1 MKRTRTLGQ
10 YFTPLPVVD
19 QCYRLL
25 QALDPTPNPRII
37 DPACGEGV
45 FLTRAPELGITT
57 PDRIVGVERDPSV
70 APPNALIQDGLLP
83 LAPAKFEI
91 RNSKFETNSKWE
103 NARIR
108 KPQSEVTFD
117 WVVGNPPFGTRCLTT
132 DPKLLDFTINAGRPL
147 DNYPIEIL
155 FLERFWQ
162 LARPGGFVA
171 IIIPDGILANARLAY
186 VREWL
191 TARASIKKVVSL
203 PQHTFQRHGASSK
216 ASILVFKKEPGIPS
230 GARLD
235 PAYYDPKFT
244 ENVELLSSLPNVIRF
259 GDLIEYTTY
268 GQVGSREYTESG
280 IRYLTPANLTANGI
294 SLSPERF
301 VAPNSRNDPRRS
313 RLRKGDLLFANS
325 GVGCIGRVA
334 VFTSHEPCNISQHI
348 NLIRL
353 GLPDEASAKLGIE
366 PEYMAVYLQTRFGRL
381 QIAREKCGVGACGI
395 NFDRIKS
402 ILVPVLAESSR
413 QEIVCQYG
421 NSDIRLLVERMEA
434 LVSPAR

>member
-1 MKRTRTLGQ
+1 MRRTRTLGQ

-25 QALDPTPNPRII
+25 QALDPTQNPRII

-45 FLTRAPELGITT
+45 FLTRALELGITI
-57 PDRIVGVERDPSV
+57 PDRVYGVERDTSV
-70 APPNALIQDGLLP
+70 APPNAIISDGLLP
-83 LAPAKFEI
+83 LPPLALRSLGEGGSPHRPVA
-91 RNSKFETNSKWE
+91 
-103 NARIR
+103 
-108 KPQSEVTFD
+108 FD

-132 DPKLLDFTINAGRPL
+132 DPKLLSFTINAGRPL

-171 IIIPDGILANARLAY
+171 IIIPDGILANAKLSY

-191 TARASIKKVVSL
+191 TTRATIKEVISL
-203 PQHTFQRHGASSK
+203 PQHTFHRNGAASK

-244 ENVELLSSLPNVIRF
+244 ENMEFLSSLPNIVLF
-259 GDLIEYTTY
+259 GELIEYTTY
-268 GQVGSREYTESG
+268 GQVGTREYTESG
-280 IRYLTPANLTANGI
+280 IRLLTPANLTANGV

-301 VAPNSRNDPRRS
+301 VAPGSRNDPQRS
-313 RLRKGDLLFANS
+313 RLRKGDLLLANS

-334 VFTSHEPCNISQHI
+334 VFTSDEPCNISQHV

-366 PEYMAVYLQTRFGRL
+366 PEYMAVYLQTRFGCL
-381 QIAREKCGVGACGI
+381 QIARDKCGVGACGI

-402 ILVPVLAESSR
+402 ILVPVLPIR
-413 QEIVCQYG
+413 KEIVQGYG
-421 NSDIRLLVERMEA
+421 IDDIRSLIERLEA
-434 LVSPAR
+434 EVSLAR

>member
-1 MKRTRTLGQ
+1 MRHARTLGQ

-19 QCYRLL
+19 RCYRLL
-25 QALDPTPNPRII
+25 QALDPTQNPRII

-45 FLTRAPELGITT
+45 FLTRALELGITT
-57 PDRIVGVERDPSV
+57 PDRLFGIERDPTI
-70 APPNALIQDGLLP
+70 APPNAIIGDGLLP
-83 LAPAKFEI
+83 ITPSPHPPLA
-91 RNSKFETNSKWE
+91 
-103 NARIR
+103 
-108 KPQSEVTFD
+108 FD
-117 WVVGNPPFGTRCLTT
+117 WVVGNPPFGTRCLAT
-132 DPKLLDFTINAGRPL
+132 DPKLLSFTINACRPL

-191 TARASIKKVVSL
+191 TVRATVKEVISL
-203 PQHTFQRHGASSK
+203 PQHTFHRNGAASK

-244 ENVELLSSLPNVIRF
+244 ENADFLSSLPNVVRF

-294 SLSPERF
+294 ILSPERF
-301 VAPNSRNDPRRS
+301 VAPGSRNDPPRS

-334 VFTSHEPCNISQHI
+334 VFTSDEPSNISQHI
-348 NLIRL
+348 NLIRV
-353 GLPDEASAKLGIE
+353 KGIQ
-366 PEYMAVYLQTRFGRL
+366 PEYIAVHLQTSFGRL
-381 QIAREKCGVGACGI
+381 QVTREKCGVGACGI

-402 ILVPVLAESSR
+402 ILVPVLPESAR
-413 QEIVCQYG
+413 QEIVRQHG
-421 NSDIRLLVERMEA
+421 NSDMRLLVERLESE
-434 LVSPAR
+434 VSLAR

>member
-1 MKRTRTLGQ
+1 
-10 YFTPLPVVD
+10 
-19 QCYRLL
+19 
-25 QALDPTPNPRII
+25 
-37 DPACGEGV
+37 
-45 FLTRAPELGITT
+45 
-57 PDRIVGVERDPSV
+57 
-70 APPNALIQDGLLP
+70 
-83 LAPAKFEI
+83 
-91 RNSKFETNSKWE
+91 
-103 NARIR
+103 
-108 KPQSEVTFD
+108 
-117 WVVGNPPFGTRCLTT
+117 VVGNPPFGTRCLTIE
-132 DPKLLDFTINAGRPL
+132 PKYLSFTINAGRPL

-191 TARASIKKVVSL
+191 TCRATIKEVVSL
-203 PQHTFQRHGASSK
+203 PQHTFHRNGAASK
-216 ASILVFKKEPGIPS
+216 ASILVFKKEPGMPS
-230 GARLD
+230 GDRLD

-244 ENVELLSSLPNVIRF
+244 ENVEFLSSLPNVVRF

-280 IRYLTPANLTANGI
+280 VRLLTPANLTSSGI

-301 VAPNSRNDPRRS
+301 VAPGSRNDPPRS
-313 RLRKGDLLFANS
+313 RLQKGDLLFANS
-325 GVGCIGRVA
+325 GVGCIGRAA
-334 VFTSHEPCNISQHI
+334 VFYSDEPCNISQHV

-353 GLPDEASAKLGIE
+353 HSPDVASAKSGGVE

-402 ILVPVLAESSR
+402 ILVPVLPIR
-413 QEIVCQYG
+413 KEIVQGYG
-421 NSDIRLLVERMEA
+421 IDDIRSLIERLESQ
-434 LVSPAR
+434 VSLAR